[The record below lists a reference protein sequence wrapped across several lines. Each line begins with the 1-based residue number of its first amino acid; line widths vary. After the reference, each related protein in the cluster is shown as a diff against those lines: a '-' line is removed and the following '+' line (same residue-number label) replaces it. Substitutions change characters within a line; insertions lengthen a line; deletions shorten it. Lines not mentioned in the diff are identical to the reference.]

1 MADRSTAA
9 PWSLTRQDIR
19 DSQRCKRDGCGNE
32 IRLRVREG
40 DGITPI
46 CSKHA
51 SEVFGVE
58 LGLLSTT
65 ANMQARRGGRR

>member
-1 MADRSTAA
+1 MSDRSTAA
-9 PWSLTRQDIR
+9 PFALTRHDIAE
-19 DSQRCKRDGCGNE
+19 SQQCKRDGCGNE

-65 ANMQARRGGRR
+65 ANMNARRGGRQ